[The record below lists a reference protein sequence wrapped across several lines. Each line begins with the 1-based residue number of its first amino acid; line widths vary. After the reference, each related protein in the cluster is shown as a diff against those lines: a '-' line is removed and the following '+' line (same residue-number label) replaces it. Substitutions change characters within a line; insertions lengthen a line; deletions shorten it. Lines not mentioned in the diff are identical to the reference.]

1 MLRDAAGLAR
11 EAEMTARAAEQ
22 VAVDAQAA
30 GTSSARGS
38 RDVIDWALFARQAAE
53 VAETAS
59 EAAAMGEEEACR
71 EIGSGSS
78 GLADGEMAEAETSR
92 ESEGEPMDYVEVEID
107 VEAGST
113 EAGEPENQGGTPEGA
128 ASGTEGTEGTEAEV
142 GGAAGTEDVG
152 WQRAQ
157 AWQRQRSMEKVQRTP
172 AEEPRTQG
180 WQRMEQTGA
189 RTFPAETTRSTGRVF
204 GPVAPQVLRR
214 PRARSS
220 SRRGTPGGWT
230 RRGVAYGS
238 TTES

>member
-30 GTSSARGS
+30 GTSSARG

-59 EAAAMGEEEACR
+59 EAAAMAEEEACR
-71 EIGSGSS
+71 AIGSGSS

-113 EAGEPENQGGTPEGA
+113 EAGEPEN
-128 ASGTEGTEGTEAEV
+128 
-142 GGAAGTEDVG
+142 
-152 WQRAQ
+152 
-157 AWQRQRSMEKVQRTP
+157 
-172 AEEPRTQG
+172 
-180 WQRMEQTGA
+180 
-189 RTFPAETTRSTGRVF
+189 
-204 GPVAPQVLRR
+204 
-214 PRARSS
+214 
-220 SRRGTPGGWT
+220 
-230 RRGVAYGS
+230 
-238 TTES
+238 